1 MASQTT
7 PSQIINDCRS
17 DIWQAIFKLNEVK
30 DYGNAD
36 SLILEAARCGDMHEW
51 MSLREEALVMVA
63 V

>member
-1 MASQTT
+1 MATKTT
-7 PSQIINDCRS
+7 PGQIINECRF
-17 DIWQAIFKLNEVK
+17 DIWRAIYKLNEVK

-51 MSLREEALVMVA
+51 MSLREEALAMVA